1 MSIEILQFFLY
12 KFQMLN
18 TLKILKETD
27 KEIGNKNIENYNMK
41 EAELSENIEGKHF
54 HTQKLKEIII
64 IDSIARK

>member
-1 MSIEILQFFLY
+1 
-12 KFQMLN
+12 MLN